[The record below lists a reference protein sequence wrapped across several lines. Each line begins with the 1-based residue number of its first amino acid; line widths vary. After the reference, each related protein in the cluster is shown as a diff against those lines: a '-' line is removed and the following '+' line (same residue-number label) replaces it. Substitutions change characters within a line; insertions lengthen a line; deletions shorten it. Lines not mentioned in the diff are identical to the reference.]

1 MLMPLASSTEPLH
14 ALLNPKAARWHEV
27 IVGTNTKVNN

>member
-1 MLMPLASSTEPLH
+1 MLIPLASWSEPFH